1 MKKYKAKIESIK
13 SLFEDFQKA
22 KEKAYE
28 LPSDQYDEILSLLEE
43 SNKIRAKANKQL
55 NKLASD
61 LGFVIM
67 REIKYDHQFMDV
79 VYSIERR
86 IDAALEAL
94 NDISWFNHD
103 IKLAQDGDQDI

>member
-1 MKKYKAKIESIK
+1 MKEYKTRIKNIKNLIEDYKKAKN
-13 SLFEDFQKA
+13 
-22 KEKAYE
+22 KAYE
-28 LPSDQYDEILSLLEE
+28 IPSDRYDEILNLLNE
-43 SNKIRAKANKQL
+43 SKKIRSKANKQL

-61 LGFVIM
+61 LGFVILH
-67 REIKYDHQFMDV
+67 EVKYDHQFMDV

-94 NDISWFNHD
+94 NDISQFNHD